1 MFYTVCYAQKRSKR
15 GALLFATNDTGEIAK
30 DPALAN
36 LFPQGYIVV
45 GQKDNTLITTLLD
58 TTPPDEA
65 TPETPKVVI
74 YREGKRLTVDLRTRY
89 NNCLSLFKATGC
101 SRCPARGA
109 DCLSEEINE
118 PLPPHLGAEV
128 NGEELFET
136 LSRTKP
142 SIANHIFVPPART
155 RHSVRYPFVA
165 RLRPPEEH
173 DFSLVAA
180 NTKSLSERSIS
191 AADTLK
197 FKRTECVKC
206 PISADCTAWRYCE
219 GPYPTEK
226 EIIEECNAKLAVEL
240 KASSYPEWQ
249 IWEMARVIGV
259 RTKHS
264 RWQIVATGV
273 SLQGTQ
279 GFVPSVYRAK
289 TRITKYSG
297 LSGYEEIAE
306 AFSLA
311 KEEKDAAGS
320 VTDPL
325 LRAVWWLALKGIGA
339 YSRGRGGWYGGQDKV
354 LGVGIDA
361 KEVTAL
367 WGRDR
372 YLVGKGS
379 LHTIN
384 DVAANL
390 THQRLEGF
398 EKQHVR

>member
-1 MFYTVCYAQKRSKR
+1 MYYTVCYARKNSNR
-15 GALLFATNDTGEIAK
+15 GALLFATNNTEEIAK
-30 DPALAN
+30 EPILEKI
-36 LFPQGYIVV
+36 FPTGYLVIGHGEKTLVT
-45 GQKDNTLITTLLD
+45 TLIN

-74 YREGKRLTVDLRTRY
+74 YREGKQLTVDLRTRY

-101 SRCPARGA
+101 SRCPSRGA
-109 DCLSEEINE
+109 ECLSEEINE
-118 PLPPHLGAEV
+118 PLPSHLATETE
-128 NGEELFET
+128 GEELFDT

-142 SIANHIFVPPART
+142 TIANHIFVPPART
-155 RHSVRYPFVA
+155 RQNVRYPFAA

-173 DFSLVAA
+173 DFSLVAQ

-206 PISADCTAWRYCE
+206 PISANCTAWRHCV
-219 GPYPTEK
+219 GPYPAEK
-226 EIIEECNAKLAVEL
+226 EIIEECNAKLTVEL
-240 KASSYPEWQ
+240 KDSSYPEWQ
-249 IWEMARVIGV
+249 IWEMARSIGS

-264 RWQIVATGV
+264 RWQIVSTGV

-289 TRITKYSG
+289 TKITKYSG

-311 KEEKDAAGS
+311 KEEKDAVGP

-339 YSRGRGGWYGGQDKV
+339 YRRGRGGWYGSQDKV

-367 WGRDR
+367 WGRER
-372 YLVGKGS
+372 YLIGEDS
-379 LHTIN
+379 LRTIN
-384 DVAANL
+384 DVAAKL